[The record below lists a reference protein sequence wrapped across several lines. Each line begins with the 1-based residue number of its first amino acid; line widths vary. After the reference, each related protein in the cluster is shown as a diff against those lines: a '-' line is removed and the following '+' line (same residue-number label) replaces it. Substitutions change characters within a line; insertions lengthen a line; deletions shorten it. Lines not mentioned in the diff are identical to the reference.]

1 MSERGSD
8 EFMGAG
14 LQGAPMSDDANAELF
29 RLLIEAAHEAPVET
43 VANIIETMATVLNRR
58 LQDAAD
64 ACA

>member
-8 EFMGAG
+8 EFAGALSG
-14 LQGAPMSDDANAELF
+14 PAMSMDANAELF

-43 VANIIETMATVLNRR
+43 VANIMETMATVLNRR

-64 ACA
+64 ACE